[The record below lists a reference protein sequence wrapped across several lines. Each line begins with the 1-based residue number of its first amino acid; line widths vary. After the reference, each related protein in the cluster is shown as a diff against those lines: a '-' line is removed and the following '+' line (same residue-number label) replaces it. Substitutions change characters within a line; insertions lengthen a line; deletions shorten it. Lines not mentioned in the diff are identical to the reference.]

1 MSDFFHKLEVTSIS
15 NAKFETY
22 FIIDLLR
29 GKCLVPGIILF
40 ARHLR
45 LNHLFVIQNIFS
57 EVYIKLITVAN
68 FVVRKSK
75 WPLNTK
81 HQFNSKLSVLTKC
94 FLFLKVVPVKWC
106 TSMNI
111 QVLWNKITWHSCYVN
126 NLTLRGSWQHNK
138 FIPGFQYLPILVQ
151 AKCMQPAIT

>member
-1 MSDFFHKLEVTSIS
+1 MSDFFHTLEATSLS
-15 NAKFETY
+15 NAKFNIY

-57 EVYIKLITVAN
+57 EEYIKLITVAN

-75 WPLNTK
+75 YAIK
-81 HQFNSKLSVLTKC
+81 YKASIQFQIIC
-94 FLFLKVVPVKWC
+94 P
-106 TSMNI
+106 
-111 QVLWNKITWHSCYVN
+111 Y
-126 NLTLRGSWQHNK
+126 
-138 FIPGFQYLPILVQ
+138 
-151 AKCMQPAIT
+151 